1 MPRKKQR
8 SSWGSLKSVGKTKH
22 VLRYMANTPEGR
34 TRKSVTF
41 NCSRAQAELERDR
54 LHVLHADKDDKP
66 VPTIGKAYSMWYEPW
81 LRRRVE
87 SGKAKERTVE
97 IYTRCWDAY
106 VEPRW
111 ARTPVSAVP
120 PQQFQEWLLTLS
132 LNNAKA
138 ALAVL
143 RKIGDFSVKYECAQS
158 NKFRIPYELPD
169 ISRPSKRQGTYSLAE
184 ADELFRALDGSP
196 VKAPYILAC
205 FGSARTGESLG
216 VRPEEVEL
224 VSSHG
229 VELAVAPIV
238 RRMGETGDAPLPD
251 GDLKTLQ
258 SERAL
263 VIPEPYGTDLYAI
276 AQQKIH
282 EGVEWLADRGDG
294 LPMSRSMLNHMWS
307 KEAGRDALPFANL
320 RTSWRTFA
328 QYDWGVDYDTLEVLM
343 GHKLKGVT
351 GDHYLKPSVEQLI
364 NAVAKAVAQSR
375 ST

>member
-1 MPRKKQR
+1 MPRKKKR
-8 SSWGSLKSVGKTKH
+8 SDWGTLKTINRNKH

-34 TRKSVTF
+34 TRKSVTL
-41 NCSRAQAELERDR
+41 NCTYMEAVLERDR
-54 LHVLHADKDDKP
+54 LHVLHADKDDRP
-66 VPTIGKAYSMWYEPW
+66 VPTIGKAYRMWYVPW

-106 VEPRW
+106 VEQRW
-111 ARTPVSAVP
+111 SRTPVSAVP
-120 PQQFQEWLLTLS
+120 PQEFQEWLLTLS
-132 LNNAKA
+132 LNNAKV
-138 ALAVL
+138 ALAIL
-143 RKIGDFSVKYECAQS
+143 RKIGDFSVKYECTQS

-184 ADELFRALDGSP
+184 ADELFRALDGSL

-216 VRPEEVEL
+216 VRAEEVEL
-224 VSSHG
+224 VPSHG
-229 VELAVAPIV
+229 IELAVAPII
-238 RRMGETGDAPLPD
+238 RRMGDTGDAPLPD

-263 VIPEPYGTDLYAI
+263 VIPEPYGTGLYAI
-276 AQQKIH
+276 AQQKIR

-294 LPMSRSMLNHMWS
+294 LPMSRSMLNYMWS
-307 KEAGRDALPFANL
+307 REAGKDALPFANL

-351 GDHYLKPSVEQLI
+351 GDHYLKPSVENLV
-364 NAVAKAVAQSR
+364 NAIAKAVTKSR
-375 ST
+375 AT